1 MSDGDD
7 LFEEALAWG
16 IGTAKVA
23 LYNAG
28 STASIVIQGI
38 VVITALGGTYDYAV
52 SAFGDTG

>member
-16 IGTAKVA
+16 VRTAKVA
-23 LYNAG
+23 LYTAG
-28 STASIVIQGI
+28 RTASIVVYGI
-38 VVITALGGTYDYAV
+38 VVITTLGSTYDYAV